1 MVLGTGK
8 NNFSSL
14 NKALRAL
21 SHGAAAQTQRL
32 RVVAENMANAGNRSV
47 DPSVDPYRRKLI
59 NFKTEYERTMGID
72 LVKVD
77 KITRDER
84 PFKMVYDPG
93 HPGANADGFVK
104 TSNVDFFTEAADLQ
118 EASRSHEASIK
129 AMERIYG
136 MIASYVEFLRN

>member
-1 MVLGTGK
+1 MPGPSL
-8 NNFSSL
+8 SSL

-21 SHGAAAQTQRL
+21 SYGAAAQTQRI

-59 NFKTEYERTMGID
+59 NFKSQYENSLGVN
-72 LVKVD
+72 LVQVD
-77 KITRDER
+77 RITKDQR

-93 HPGANADGFVK
+93 HPGANADGYVK
-104 TSNVDFFTEAADLQ
+104 TSNTEFFTEAADLQ
-118 EASRSHEASIK
+118 EASRSHEASVK